1 MSDILC
7 INITSR
13 TESKVLIPYHETNLC
28 YTPPKI
34 NEVLLQVYK
43 LWAKKYIG
51 LEKKNTLCRLS
62 SFLFKVKFLPNFK
75 GPGSPNRA
83 KNNSK

>member
-1 MSDILC
+1 MSGILC

-13 TESKVLIPYHETNLC
+13 TESKVLIPYHETDLC

-34 NEVLLQVYK
+34 NEVLLQVYE

-51 LEKKNTLCRLS
+51 LGKKEHSVQVVFLS
-62 SFLFKVKFLPNFK
+62 LQGEAS
-75 GPGSPNRA
+75 A
-83 KNNSK
+83 